1 MLAQLIVSGVSQGA
15 LYALFALS
23 MTVVYRATTVINF
36 GHGDLVMGAAFLVF
50 VLTTYAGLPFA
61 LAGVVATLIMFA
73 VGVFI
78 QRGLIQ
84 PVLSGPHLT
93 LAMMTVALGYLFRG
107 VARAIWG
114 GAVIAMPTALPS
126 NVYQLGPAI
135 IVGTSDLVTVGTVI
149 ALLAI
154 FFWVF
159 YRTRAGKLIQA
170 VYQNPRGAALVGIP
184 VNRFFD
190 VMWGIGVAMAAIGGI
205 LLAANVQLQPDMGV
219 QLLIRGFAAMTLGGM
234 GSLWGAVIGGLLLGV
249 METLAGFYVA
259 SSLIDITAY
268 LVIIAV
274 LLIRPAGLFGRRKMI
289 RV

>member
-1 MLAQLIVSGVSQGA
+1 MLVQLIASGVSQGA

-61 LAGVVATLIMFA
+61 LAGLAATVIMFA
-73 VGVFI
+73 AGVFI

-107 VARAIWG
+107 IARAIWG
-114 GAVIAMPTALPS
+114 GAVIAMPSALPS
-126 NVYQLGPAI
+126 DVYQIGPA

-149 ALLAI
+149 VLLAI

-234 GSLWGAVIGGLLLGV
+234 GSLWGSVIGGLLLGV
-249 METLAGFYVA
+249 METLAGFYIA

-268 LVIIAV
+268 LVIIVV